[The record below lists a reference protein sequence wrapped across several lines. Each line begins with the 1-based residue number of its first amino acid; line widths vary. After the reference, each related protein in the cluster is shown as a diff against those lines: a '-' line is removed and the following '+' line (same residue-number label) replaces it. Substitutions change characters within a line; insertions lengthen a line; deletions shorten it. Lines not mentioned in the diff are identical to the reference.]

1 MFKSTTGESQMKF
14 KNNPKVNTKI
24 REMALKRQI
33 QINVLKKL
41 TIKEN
46 FFHLW
51 SQLYLPHLL
60 KYPPPET

>member
-1 MFKSTTGESQMKF
+1 MKF